1 MRILC
6 ASVCEARGRARALAE
21 THIAILVGEKA
32 LSLLVDSGQGQEKRT
47 LLPGNKAV

>member
-6 ASVCEARGRARALAE
+6 ASACEARGRARALAE

-32 LSLLVDSGQGQEKRT
+32 LSLLVDSGPGQEKRT
-47 LLPGNKAV
+47 LLAGNKAV